1 MAKGNKYNIS
11 ESKKQQWI
19 KEGRG
24 AGEGKDYKPWITV
37 RDVPSEGR
45 SHRVFG
51 HKTQRTHHL
60 LSDLELAVFLLL
72 DWNIETIDI
81 REQFPLRQEDT
92 LALAFEAGIEHPAL
106 NGVMH
111 IMSSDFLVNTSNTN
125 LPKFVLQA
133 KYTQAIQDPRT
144 IEKLELERR
153 YWQLKGVP
161 WQLVTEQDIPKIVFQ
176 NISWLYPAQRDE
188 LSDEVIID
196 RQKFYSHQFQQHPNK
211 TIIEIAKKL
220 DVEYNLAVGES
231 LLEIRQLLARRCF
244 IFDILTPINKLKAA
258 NIKAGEMGTI
268 LEVLN
273 VSYQ

>member
-1 MAKGNKYNIS
+1 MAKSSKYNIS

-37 RDVPSEGR
+37 RDIPSEGR

-60 LSDLELAVFLLL
+60 LSDLELAVFLVLEWSL
-72 DWNIETIDI
+72 ETTDI

-92 LALAFEAGIEHPAL
+92 LALALQAGIEHPAS
-106 NGVMH
+106 NGVIH
-111 IMSSDFLVNTSNTN
+111 TMSSDFLVNSSNTN

-153 YWQLKGVP
+153 YWQHKGVP
-161 WQLVTEQDIPKIVFQ
+161 WQLVTEQDIPKTVFQ

-188 LSDEVIID
+188 LSDEVIIG

-220 DVEYNLAVGES
+220 DVEYNLVVGES

-244 IFDILTPINKLKAA
+244 IFDILTPTNKLKVA
-258 NIKAGEMGTI
+258 NIKAGDIGTI
-268 LEVLN
+268 QEVLN